1 MIQRTLA
8 LLLFVSWGVLAQEIP
23 AFQGYV
29 SDYAGI
35 LSPQMQKKLAT
46 LLQELE
52 QKTTAQIAV
61 LTVKTTQP
69 LDDFQYAVKVFDS
82 WKIGQKGKDNGALFF
97 VATEDRRV
105 RILTGYGLEGILP
118 DGKVG
123 AILDEFVLPEFR
135 AGRFDAG
142 VYKGVWAV
150 ALVIAKDAG
159 VELTGEA
166 PIDPDRLPRDDV
178 APISLIIA
186 LIVIFFIAS
195 LIMRSARRSRGASS
209 IPWWVWMAGMGAGS
223 RRSSRGGL
231 GSFGSFGGGF
241 SRGGFGG
248 FGGGRTGGGGAGRGW

>member
-1 MIQRTLA
+1 MIQKILV
-8 LLLFVSWGVLAQEIP
+8 LLLAISVGALAQEIP

-29 SDYAGI
+29 SDYAEV
-35 LSPQMQKKLAT
+35 LSPQMREKLTA

-69 LDDFQYAVKVFDS
+69 FDDFQYGVKVFDS
-82 WKIGQKGKDNGALFF
+82 WKIGQKGKDNGALFL

-123 AILDEFVLPEFR
+123 AILDEFVLPELR
-135 AGRFDAG
+135 QGRFDEG
-142 VYKGVWAV
+142 IYKGVWAV

-166 PIDPDRLPRDDV
+166 PIDPERLPGEN
-178 APISLIIA
+178 ISPLSLVIA
-186 LIVIFFIAS
+186 LLVIFFVVS
-195 LIMRSARRSRGASS
+195 LIMRSARRARRASS
-209 IPWWVWMAGMGAGS
+209 IPWWIWMAGMGTG
-223 RRSSRGGL
+223 RSSGR
-231 GSFGSFGGGF
+231 GSFGGGF

>member
-1 MIQRTLA
+1 MIQKILVLLSVVSFGA
-8 LLLFVSWGVLAQEIP
+8 LTQEIP

-29 SDYAGI
+29 SDYAQI
-35 LSPQMQKKLAT
+35 LSPPMREKLTA

-82 WKIGQKGKDNGALFF
+82 WQIGQKGKDNGALFF

-105 RILTGYGLEGILP
+105 RIVTGYGLEGILP
-118 DGKVG
+118 DGKAG

-135 AGRFDAG
+135 EGRFDEG
-142 VYKGVWAV
+142 IYKGVWAV

-166 PIDPDRLPRDDV
+166 PIDPERLPGDNV
-178 APISLIIA
+178 SPISLVIA
-186 LIVIFFIAS
+186 LIVIFFIVS
-195 LIMRSARRSRGASS
+195 MIMRSARRVRRASS
-209 IPWWVWMAGMGAGS
+209 IPWWVWMAGMGTGS
-223 RRSSRGGL
+223 SRSSGR
-231 GSFGSFGGGF
+231 GSFGGGF

>member
-1 MIQRTLA
+1 MIRKIFV
-8 LLLFVSWGVLAQEIP
+8 LLCMSSCSALAQQIP
-23 AFQGYV
+23 EPQGYV
-29 SDYAGI
+29 SDYAQI
-35 LSPQMQKKLAT
+35 LSPQMQEKLT
-46 LLQELE
+46 GLLRELE

-61 LTVKTTQP
+61 LTVKTTRP
-69 LDDFQYAVKVFDS
+69 YDDFQYALKVFDN
-82 WKIGQKGKDNGALFF
+82 WQIGQKGKDNGALFF
-97 VATEDRRV
+97 VASEDRGV

-135 AGRFDAG
+135 QGRFDEG

-166 PIDPDRLPRDDV
+166 PVDIERLADG
-178 APISLIIA
+178 ISPLALVIA
-186 LIVIFFIAS
+186 LIVIFFVAS
-195 LIMRSARRSRGASS
+195 LIMRGARRAHRTSS
-209 IPWWVWMAGMGAGS
+209 IPWWVWLATMSAGS
-223 RRSSRGGL
+223 GRHSSRGSGGL
-231 GSFGSFGGGF
+231 AGGF

>member
-1 MIQRTLA
+1 MIQKIFV
-8 LLLFVSWGVLAQEIP
+8 LLCVISFGAIAQEIP

-29 SDYAGI
+29 SDDAEI
-35 LSPQMQKKLAT
+35 LSPQMREKLTA

-61 LTVKTTQP
+61 LTVRTTKP
-69 LDDFQYAVKVFDS
+69 YDDFQYAVKVFDN
-82 WKIGQKGKDNGALFF
+82 WKIGQKGKDNGALFL

-105 RILTGYGLEGILP
+105 RIVTGYGLEGILP

-135 AGRFDAG
+135 EGHFDEG
-142 VYKGVWAV
+142 IYKGVWAV

-166 PIDPDRLPRDDV
+166 PIDPERLPIDNV
-178 APISLIIA
+178 SPISLVIA
-186 LIVIFFIAS
+186 LIVIFFIVS
-195 LIMRSARRSRGASS
+195 MIMRSARRARRTST
-209 IPWWVWMAGMGAGS
+209 IPWWVWLAGMSAGS
-223 RRSSRGGL
+223 SKSSGR
-231 GSFGSFGGGF
+231 GSFSGFGGGF

>member
-1 MIQRTLA
+1 MIQKILV
-8 LLLFVSWGVLAQEIP
+8 LLCVISLGALAQEIP

-29 SDYAGI
+29 SDYAGL
-35 LSPQMQKKLAT
+35 LSPQMQEKLTA

-61 LTVKTTQP
+61 LTMKTTQP
-69 LDDFQYAVKVFDS
+69 YDDFEYAVKVFDS

-105 RILTGYGLEGILP
+105 RIVTGYGLEGILP

-135 AGRFDAG
+135 EGRFDEG
-142 VYKGVWAV
+142 IYKGVWAV

-166 PIDPDRLPRDDV
+166 PIDPERLPGDNV
-178 APISLIIA
+178 SPLSLVIA
-186 LIVIFFIAS
+186 LIVIFFIVS
-195 LIMRSARRSRGASS
+195 FMMRRTRRTSRST
-209 IPWWVWMAGMGAGS
+209 IPWWVWMAGMGAG
-223 RRSSRGGL
+223 RSSGR

>member
-1 MIQRTLA
+1 MIKKIFA
-8 LLLFVSWGVLAQEIP
+8 LLLSVSFGALAQEIP
-23 AFQGYV
+23 AHQGYV

-35 LSPQMQKKLAT
+35 LGPQMHEKLTA
-46 LLQELE
+46 LLRELE

-69 LDDFQYAVKVFDS
+69 YDDFQYALKVFDS

-135 AGRFDAG
+135 EGRFDEG
-142 VYKGVWAV
+142 IYKGVWAA

-159 VELTGEA
+159 IELTGEA
-166 PIDPDRLPRDDV
+166 PIDISRLPE
-178 APISLIIA
+178 APSPIALIIA
-186 LIVIFFIAS
+186 LIMIFFIVS
-195 LIMRSARRSRGASS
+195 FMMRRARRQASS
-209 IPWWVWMAGMGAGS
+209 IPWWVWLAGMGSG
-223 RRSSRGGL
+223 RSSGR
-231 GSFGSFGGGF
+231 GSFGGFGGGF
-241 SRGGFGG
+241 SRGGFDG

>member
-1 MIQRTLA
+1 MILRTLA
-8 LLLFVSWGVLAQEIP
+8 LLVFVSFGALAQEIP

-35 LSPQMQKKLAT
+35 LSPQMQEKLTA

-69 LDDFQYAVKVFDS
+69 LDDFQYAIKVFDS
-82 WKIGQKGKDNGALFF
+82 WKIGQKGKDNGALFL

-105 RILTGYGLEGILP
+105 RIVTGYGLEGILP

-135 AGRFDAG
+135 QGRFDEG
-142 VYKGVWAV
+142 IYKGVWAV

-159 VELTGEA
+159 VTLTGQA
-166 PIDPDRLPRDDV
+166 PIDPDRLPTDN
-178 APISLIIA
+178 ISPVSLVIA
-186 LIVIFFIAS
+186 LIVIFLVISF
-195 LIMRSARRSRGASS
+195 IMRSARRARRTSP
-209 IPWWVWMAGMGAGS
+209 IPWWIWLAGMNAGS
-223 RRSSRGGL
+223 SRSSGR

>member
-1 MIQRTLA
+1 MIRKIFV
-8 LLLFVSWGVLAQEIP
+8 LLCVVSLGALAQEIP

-29 SDYAGI
+29 SDYAQI
-35 LSPQMQKKLAT
+35 LSLQMQEKLTA

-69 LDDFQYAVKVFDS
+69 YDDFQYAVKVFDS

-105 RILTGYGLEGILP
+105 RIVTGYGLEGILP

-135 AGRFDAG
+135 EGRFDEG
-142 VYKGVWAV
+142 IYKGVWAV

-159 VELTGEA
+159 IELTGEA
-166 PIDPDRLPRDDV
+166 PVDINRLPEAPSPV
-178 APISLIIA
+178 ALIIA
-186 LIVIFFIAS
+186 LIVIFFIVS
-195 LIMRSARRSRGASS
+195 FLMRRARRTSRST
-209 IPWWVWMAGMGAGS
+209 IPWWVWLASMGSG
-223 RRSSRGGL
+223 RSSGR
-231 GSFGSFGGGF
+231 GSFGGFGGGF

>member
-1 MIQRTLA
+1 MTQKILA
-8 LLLFVSWGVLAQEIP
+8 LLCMISLGALAQEVP
-23 AFQGYV
+23 EFQGYV
-29 SDYAGI
+29 SDYAQI
-35 LSPQMQKKLAT
+35 LSPQMQEKLTA

-61 LTVKTTQP
+61 LTVKTTKP
-69 LDDFQYAVKVFDS
+69 SDDFQYALKVFDR
-82 WKIGQKGKDNGALFF
+82 WKIGQAGKDNGALFF

-135 AGRFDAG
+135 QGRLDEG
-142 VYKGVWAV
+142 IYKGVWAV

-166 PIDPDRLPRDDV
+166 PIDPDRLPGDTV
-178 APISLIIA
+178 SPISLVIA
-186 LIVIFFIAS
+186 LIVIFFIVS
-195 LIMRSARRSRGASS
+195 LIMRGARRARRASS
-209 IPWWVWMAGMGAGS
+209 IPWWVWMAGMGSGS
-223 RRSSRGGL
+223 GSTGRVGG
-231 GSFGSFGGGF
+231 FGGGF

>member
-1 MIQRTLA
+1 MIRIICVVLCVISA
-8 LLLFVSWGVLAQEIP
+8 GALAQEIP

-29 SDYAGI
+29 SDYAQI
-35 LSPQMQKKLAT
+35 LSPQMQEKLT
-46 LLQELE
+46 VLLRELE

-61 LTVKTTQP
+61 LTVKTARP
-69 LDDFQYAVKVFDS
+69 YDDFQYALKVFDS

-97 VATEDRRV
+97 VASEDRRV
-105 RILTGYGLEGILP
+105 RIVTGYGLEGILP

-135 AGRFDAG
+135 EGRFDEG
-142 VYKGVWAV
+142 IYKGVWAV

-166 PIDPDRLPRDDV
+166 PIDPERLPGDNV
-178 APISLIIA
+178 SPISLIIA
-186 LIVIFFIAS
+186 LIVIFFIVS
-195 LIMRSARRSRGASS
+195 MIMGSARRVRRASP
-209 IPWWVWMAGMGAGS
+209 IPWWVWLAGMSAGS
-223 RRSSRGGL
+223 SRSSGR
-231 GSFGSFGGGF
+231 GSFGGFGGGF

>member
-1 MIQRTLA
+1 MIQKIFV
-8 LLLFVSWGVLAQEIP
+8 LFCVISFGALAQEIP
-23 AFQGYV
+23 APQGYV
-29 SDYAGI
+29 SDYAQM
-35 LSPQMQKKLAT
+35 LSPQMREKLT
-46 LLQELE
+46 GLLQELE

-69 LDDFQYAVKVFDS
+69 YDDLQYALKVFDS

-135 AGRFDAG
+135 EGRFDEG
-142 VYKGVWAV
+142 IYKGVWAV

-159 VELTGEA
+159 VELTGDA
-166 PIDPDRLPRDDV
+166 PVDIERLPG
-178 APISLIIA
+178 APSPIALIIA
-186 LIVIFFIAS
+186 LIVIFFIVNFM
-195 LIMRSARRSRGASS
+195 MRRARRASRGSMV
-209 IPWWVWMAGMGAGS
+209 PWWVWLAGMGSG
-223 RRSSRGGL
+223 RSSGR

-241 SRGGFGG
+241 SRGSFGG
-248 FGGGRTGGGGAGRGW
+248 FGGGQTGGGGAGRGW

>member
-1 MIQRTLA
+1 MIQRICA
-8 LLLFVSWGVLAQEIP
+8 LLWMISLGALAQEIP
-23 AFQGYV
+23 APRGYV

-35 LSPQMQKKLAT
+35 LSPQMQEKLTA

-52 QKTTAQIAV
+52 QKTTAQIAL

-69 LDDFQYAVKVFDS
+69 YDDFQYAVKVFDR
-82 WKIGQKGKDNGALFF
+82 WKIGQRGKDNGALFL

-105 RILTGYGLEGILP
+105 RIVTGYGLEGILP

-135 AGRFDAG
+135 RGRFDEG
-142 VYKGVWAV
+142 IYKGVWAV

-166 PIDPDRLPRDDV
+166 PIDPESLPDDTV
-178 APISLIIA
+178 SPISLILA
-186 LIVIFFIAS
+186 LIVIFFIMS
-195 LIMRSARRSRGASS
+195 LMMQRARRTSRST
-209 IPWWVWMAGMGAGS
+209 IPWWVWLAGS
-223 RRSSRGGL
+223 GSSSGR
-231 GSFGSFGGGF
+231 GSFGGFGGGF